1 MDKLHWHPW
10 VYSEI
15 TLGTPDF
22 EEKYSASK
30 MIKIIDTPFQNKSH
44 SMSCPEPKEWAR
56 HVTTVAHP

>member
-30 MIKIIDTPFQNKSH
+30 MIKIIDTPLQNKSH

-56 HVTTVAHP
+56 T